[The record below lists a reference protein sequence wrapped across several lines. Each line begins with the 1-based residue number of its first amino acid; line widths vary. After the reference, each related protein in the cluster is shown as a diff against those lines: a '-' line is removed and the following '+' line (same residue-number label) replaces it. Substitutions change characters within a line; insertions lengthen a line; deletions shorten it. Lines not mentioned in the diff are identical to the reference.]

1 MAEIF
6 IDSLVIE
13 NFGPF
18 YGRHVFD
25 FMPSNGHQATL
36 IGGKNGAGK
45 THLMRALY
53 LAAVG
58 GSGALDLKK
67 VESGSDA
74 TKFSLDESLNRK
86 AKSEGVDCSTLEITL
101 TKRDE
106 TGATG
111 RSLTISRQIRHRQNS
126 SAVFNSRAQL
136 SGESAW
142 IDDDEK
148 VQRFRDAFLPR
159 HLARFFFFDAERGQ
173 SIQLSEREITEGIS
187 RVLGLYSYIELEGDL
202 RSLTTNKIPKLFG
215 SGTEA
220 ERKLNDIQIE
230 IIKGQK
236 NLDVSVTEA
245 EDLNLELRDTDAS
258 LAAVEDDLK
267 SLGAIDPAE
276 LDRAKVRREEI
287 ALAKTRLQ
295 AALENAWENALPL
308 ALMGEYRSELYNYLK
323 SEERKRDWEN
333 KKSSVE
339 PKIPQ
344 ITHDVFEGVATE
356 YLLKIEQKQYYESR
370 LVVALQSLFHPPP
383 DGMSD
388 RLFVAERNE
397 ISAQI
402 RLRLQTSTVEIKD
415 LSEAC
420 AQLEEKSAELR
431 EIDQRLKQLQQNQ
444 FALQRGN
451 ELRERRAELLQRKE
465 KLEKRLGEINAE
477 RVVLEARLH
486 ELKREEANQSEI
498 VEKIKKGKD
507 LHSLAQAYREA
518 VAEIKQRAAIQL
530 REKISQIVGE
540 LWIDITE
547 RSMEFRGLE
556 FDQMWNCYLLRTD
569 GSKQAWEEANTSA
582 GQRQVRILAFTEALR
597 GLARLAP
604 PLVIDTPL
612 GRLDKEVKEN
622 VLERLYL
629 SGHQSIILSTNSEIE
644 PNGALFERIAPKLAR
659 VYTLNAVGDPLSN
672 SYEVRVTREYF
683 KRVL

>member
-1 MAEIF
+1 MSEIF
-6 IDSLVIE
+6 IDSLTVE

-18 YGRHVFD
+18 YGQHVFD
-25 FMPSNGHQATL
+25 FRPADGRQATL

-58 GSGALDLKK
+58 SSGAIDLKK

-74 TKFSLDESLNRK
+74 TKFVLEESLNRK
-86 AKSEGVDCSTLEITL
+86 ARSEGVDSSTLEITL
-101 TKRDE
+101 TKRDD
-106 TGATG
+106 TGTTG

-126 SAVFNSRAQL
+126 AAVFNSRAQL

-187 RVLGLYSYIELEGDL
+187 RVLGLHSYSELEEDL
-202 RSLTTNKIPKLFG
+202 RSLTTNKIPRLFG

-230 IIKGQK
+230 IIKWQK
-236 NLDVSVTEA
+236 TLEVSVTEA
-245 EDLNLELRDTDAS
+245 EDLKLELRDAEAS
-258 LAAVEDDLK
+258 LASVEDELK

-276 LDRAKVRREEI
+276 LDKARARREDI
-287 ALAKTRLQ
+287 AQAKMRLQ
-295 AALENAWENALPL
+295 TALEAAWESALPL
-308 ALMGEYRSELYNYLK
+308 ALMGKYRSEIYDYLTC
-323 SEERKRDWEN
+323 EERRRDWEN

-344 ITHDVFEGVATE
+344 VTRDVFESATPE
-356 YLLKIEQKQYYESR
+356 YLLSSVLRQYYESR
-370 LVVALQSLFHPPP
+370 LVVALQSLFNPPP
-383 DGMSD
+383 DGMSE
-388 RLFVAERNE
+388 RLFVTERNE

-415 LSEAC
+415 LSDAC

-431 EIDQRLKQLQQNQ
+431 EIDQRLKQLQQNL
-444 FALQRGN
+444 FALQRGG
-451 ELRERRAELLQRKE
+451 ELRDKRDELLQRKE
-465 KLEKRLGEINAE
+465 KVEKRLSEINAE
-477 RVVLEARLH
+477 RVTLETRLQ

-498 VEKIKKGKD
+498 VERIKKGKD

-530 REKISQIVGE
+530 RERISDIVGD

-556 FDQMWNCYLLRTD
+556 FDQMWNCYLLRRD
-569 GSKQAWEEANTSA
+569 GTKQSWEEANTSA

-644 PNGALFERIAPKLAR
+644 PNGTLFERITPKLAR
-659 VYTLNAVGDPLSN
+659 VYTLNAVGDPHSN
-672 SYEVRVTREYF
+672 SYEVRVAPEYF